1 MERIVIDKQTEVK
14 ENKIIITETS
24 ETRMNRENLE
34 LQLRDVNF
42 RKERLKEQNKRLIEE
57 YREIEREEQEIEEL
71 IVQLSDEDL
80 EVI

>member
-57 YREIEREEQEIEEL
+57 YREIEREEEEIEEL

>member
-57 YREIEREEQEIEEL
+57 YREVEKEEREIEEL

>member
-24 ETRMNRENLE
+24 ETIMNRENLE

>member
-57 YREIEREEQEIEEL
+57 YREVEREEQEIEEL